1 MMMTSSWLVSA
12 YIVTLV
18 PLQLWNLNKPS
29 SQNTMFGHLEPV
41 SHCSFSPDDKHL
53 ATCSR
58 DGSLKVGRWQGW
70 SSL

>member
-1 MMMTSSWLVSA
+1 MKMSSWLVSGNTV
-12 YIVTLV
+12 IHGS
-18 PLQLWNLNKPS
+18 LQLWNLNKPS

-58 DGSLKVGRWQGW
+58 DGSLKVG
-70 SSL
+70 